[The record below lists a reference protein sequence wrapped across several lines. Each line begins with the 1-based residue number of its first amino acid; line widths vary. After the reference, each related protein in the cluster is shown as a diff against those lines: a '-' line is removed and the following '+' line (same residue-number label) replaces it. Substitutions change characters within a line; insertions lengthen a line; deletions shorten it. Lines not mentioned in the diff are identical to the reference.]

1 MSNFTVNTTANDV
14 VWRNLGRNQCRS
26 FSNPVTINEAV
37 DAIGANYNVK
47 KETLV
52 RVPDFVI
59 DSIYNGNN
67 ENITLTKD
75 NIITSHMATIREDT
89 NKTLGVVGS
98 RYGVV
103 QNTKA
108 FEFID
113 IMTSGELNGKQQPI
127 IETAGILG
135 DGERMYVTAKM
146 PSKLYIDGDDS
157 DGIDD
162 YILFTNSHDGSGAVT
177 ILFTPLRVIC
187 QNTLNAAIRNASNK
201 LVFKHTAN
209 VNERLEWTKR
219 ENMERAVAVLRMHEK
234 FKTEFI
240 DQLTNLKK
248 QTITENEINYFTAQ
262 VMATPAQAKL
272 LQLNNWKMD
281 NVEEVS
287 TRTKNNIIAL
297 RDSIESGVGQDKF
310 RGTKLWLYNGL
321 TTFLNNTKQF
331 KSAEDK
337 FNSLVFGGDGNKKV
351 QKAFDILAA

>member
-1 MSNFTVNTTANDV
+1 MSNFTVNTTANEV
-14 VWRNLGRNQCRS
+14 VWRNLGTGHCRS
-26 FSNPVTINEAV
+26 FQTPVTINEAV
-37 DAIGANYNVK
+37 ESIGANYNVK

-59 DSIYNGNN
+59 DSVFNGSNDTF
-67 ENITLTKD
+67 TLTKD
-75 NIITSHMATIREDT
+75 DIITSHMATVREDI

-98 RYGVV
+98 KYGVV
-103 QNTKA
+103 QNSKA

-113 IMTSGELNGKQQPI
+113 IITSGEIGGNQKPV

-146 PSKLYIDGDDS
+146 PSKLFIDGDDS

-209 VNERLEWTKR
+209 VNERLEWSKR
-219 ENMERAVAVLRMHEK
+219 ENMERAVAVLKMHER

-240 DQLTNLKK
+240 EQLTNLKK
-248 QTITENEINYFTAQ
+248 QVITEEDLKFFTAN

-272 LQLNNWKMD
+272 LQLANWNLD
-281 NVEEVS
+281 SVEEVS
-287 TRTKNNIIAL
+287 TRTKNNIRAL
-297 RDSIESGVGQDKF
+297 QESIENGVGQDKF

-321 TTFLNNTKQF
+321 TTFLNNAKQF

-337 FNSLVFGGDGNKKV
+337 FDSLIFGGDGTKKV

>member
-1 MSNFTVNTTANDV
+1 MSTFTLNTTANEV
-14 VWRNLGRNQCRS
+14 AWRNLGTRCRS
-26 FSNPVTINEAV
+26 FTTPVTINEAV
-37 DAIGANYNVK
+37 QSIGADYNVK

-59 DSIYNGNN
+59 DSIYNGTN
-67 ENITLTKD
+67 ENITLSKE

-89 NKTLGVVGS
+89 NTTLGVVGS
-98 RYGVV
+98 KYGVV
-103 QNTKA
+103 QNNKA

-113 IMTSGELNGKQQPI
+113 IITSGELNGTQQPV

-135 DGERMYVTAKM
+135 DGERVYVTAKM
-146 PSKLYIDGDDS
+146 PSKLFIDGDDS
-157 DGIDD
+157 EGIDD

-187 QNTLNAAIRNASNK
+187 QNTLNAAIRQASNK

-209 VNERLEWTKR
+209 VNERLEWTKK

-234 FKTEFI
+234 FKSEFI
-240 DQLTNLKK
+240 EQMTNLKNQK
-248 QTITENEINYFTAQ
+248 ITEDDINYFTAQ

-281 NVEEVS
+281 SVEEVS

>member
-1 MSNFTVNTTANDV
+1 MSNFTLNTTANEV
-14 VWRNLGRNQCRS
+14 AWRNLGKQCRS
-26 FSNPVTINEAV
+26 FTTPVTINEAV

-59 DSIYNGNN
+59 DSIYNGTS

-89 NKTLGVVGS
+89 NTTLGVVGS
-98 RYGVV
+98 KYGVV
-103 QNTKA
+103 QNEKA

-127 IETAGILG
+127 IETSGILG

-240 DQLTNLKK
+240 EQLTNLKK
-248 QTITENEINYFTAQ
+248 QTITEDEINYFTAQ

>member
-1 MSNFTVNTTANDV
+1 MSNFTLNTTANEV
-14 VWRNLGRNQCRS
+14 AWRNLGTQCRS
-26 FSNPVTINEAV
+26 FTTPVTINEAV
-37 DAIGANYNVK
+37 EAIGADYNVK

-59 DSIYNGNN
+59 DSIYNGTT
-67 ENITLTKD
+67 ENITLTKE

-89 NKTLGVVGS
+89 NTTLGVVGS
-98 RYGVV
+98 KYGVV
-103 QNTKA
+103 QNNKA

-113 IMTSGELNGKQQPI
+113 LITSGELNGTQQPV

-146 PSKLYIDGDDS
+146 PSKLFIDGDDA

-240 DQLTNLKK
+240 EQLTNLKK
-248 QTITENEINYFTAQ
+248 QTITEEEINYFTAQ

-297 RDSIESGVGQDKF
+297 RNSIESGVGQDKF